1 MKPPTARPSAL
12 LLIPA
17 GAGLL
22 LVAVP
27 VIGLLQRAPWSSL
40 LDRLTSD
47 TVLDAIQ
54 VSVTVSVTA
63 AIIATVLGLP
73 LAWLL
78 ARHDGRLA
86 TLVRAA
92 VLVPTGLGRSACL

>member
-17 GAGLL
+17 SAGLL

-54 VSVTVSVTA
+54 VSVTVSVA
-63 AIIATVLGLP
+63 ATIIATVLGLP
-73 LAWLL
+73 LA
-78 ARHDGRLA
+78 
-86 TLVRAA
+86 
-92 VLVPTGLGRSACL
+92 